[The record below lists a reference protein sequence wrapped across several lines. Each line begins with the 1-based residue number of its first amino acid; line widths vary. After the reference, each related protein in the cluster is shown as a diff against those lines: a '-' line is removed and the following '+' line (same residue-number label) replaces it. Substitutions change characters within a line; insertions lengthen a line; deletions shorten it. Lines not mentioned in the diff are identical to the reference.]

1 MQGYQA
7 KIPNTGAERGEER
20 EELFEKDGKDFEERM
35 SASGM
40 EMKPRAEK
48 WSDSLEMMRECVEFL
63 KENCKVWKRRTSDE
77 TKRIKYEE
85 RTRRLELVSEKRK
98 RIVRNVKN
106 LTKMETGE
114 LKMETKMK
122 MELSEIRQNLR
133 RYQREGIKTATL
145 SAPEG

>member
-1 MQGYQA
+1 M
-7 KIPNTGAERGEER
+7 I
-20 EELFEKDGKDFEERM
+20 
-35 SASGM
+35 ASGI

-85 RTRRLELVSEKRK
+85 RTRRLELVAEKRK
-98 RIVRNVKN
+98 RIGRNVKN

-145 SAPEG
+145 SAPEGWKRSKNKDQDGLSTLMEFQ